1 MPRRTITPS
10 AALAQVASGDLD
22 PVYLVL
28 GDDAVEMAEVA
39 DAFEQVVDEG
49 LRAFNVDRFYG
60 GDDSLGQVIEA
71 ARTLP
76 MMAPRRI
83 VIVMRA
89 ERCLK
94 PKRESQ
100 STTADL
106 EAFEAYL
113 ADPQPHASLILVAG
127 DLDKRRRVTV
137 RLLKVATVVT
147 CGIVESLADGERWIR
162 RRIAEEGVSIAPA
175 AARLLAARA
184 GPHLTRLRGDVERLL
199 LFAANQSSIEVAD
212 VREIAGPEIAHDDW
226 AVARAI
232 ERGQAAEALKELALV
247 LETGAAPLMVLG
259 QLAWVARTKLRSDR
273 LPTAIEALFRT
284 DIALKSSAGD
294 HRVLLERLV
303 LELCGGGSQDTS
315 GLRKNAGGSGRSPV

>member
-1 MPRRTITPS
+1 MRTMTPS
-10 AALAQVASGDLD
+10 AALEQIASGDLD

-28 GDDAVEMAEVA
+28 GDDAVEKAEMA
-39 DAFEQVVDEG
+39 DAFEQVIDDG

-60 GDDSLGQVIEA
+60 GDASLRQVIEV

-83 VIVMRA
+83 VIVMRV
-89 ERCLK
+89 ERCLT
-94 PKRESQ
+94 PKRASQ

-127 DLDKRRRVTV
+127 DLDKRRRTTT

-147 CGIVESLADGERWIR
+147 CGVIESLADGERWVR
-162 RRIAEEGVSIAPA
+162 RRVSVDGLAIEPA
-175 AARLLAARA
+175 AARLLAAQA
-184 GPHLTRLRGDVERLL
+184 GPDLTRLRGDVERLL
-199 LFAANQSSIEVAD
+199 LFAAGQSSVGVDD
-212 VREIAGPEIAHDDW
+212 VREIAGPAAVHDDW

-232 ERGQAAEALKELALV
+232 ERGQTAHALKQLALV
-247 LETGAAPLMVLG
+247 IESGAAPYMVLG
-259 QLAWVARTKLRSDR
+259 QLAWVVRTKLSSDR
-273 LPTAIEALFRT
+273 LPAAVEALFRT
-284 DIALKSSAGD
+284 DMALKTSAGD

-303 LELCGGGSQDTS
+303 LELSSGGLATS
-315 GLRKNAGGSGRSPV
+315 SRPLR